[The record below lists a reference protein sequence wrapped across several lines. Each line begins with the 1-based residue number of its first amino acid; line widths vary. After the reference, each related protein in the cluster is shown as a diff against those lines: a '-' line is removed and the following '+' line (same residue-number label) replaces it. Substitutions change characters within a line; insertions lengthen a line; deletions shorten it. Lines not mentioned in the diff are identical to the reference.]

1 MQYTVKYKIQPVRKN
16 VVLAE
21 QNINNESEAELKET
35 FDNSQIS
42 LRLCEHCGAVRILG
56 ERAAAK
62 YPIGNYEFKG
72 QILSLK
78 FNCASLYHKNCE
90 SEKDLQGITIDNVEI
105 GNRYIVYSEHNSCLF
120 GFRIQV

>member
-1 MQYTVKYKIQPVRKN
+1 MDFAQPTK
-16 VVLAE
+16 
-21 QNINNESEAELKET
+21 NNERETELKET

-42 LRLCEHCGAVRILG
+42 LRVCEHCGAVCILG

-62 YPIGNYEFKG
+62 YPLGNYEFKG

-90 SEKDLQGITIDNVEI
+90 REKDLQDITIDNVEI
-105 GNRYIVYSEHNSCLF
+105 GNRYIVYSEHNSSLF
-120 GFRIQV
+120 GFLIQVCQVMSKLSC